1 MGSNL
6 LIIELESIRD
16 SHVTHESL
24 REKKSMAFPTPFVK
38 KPRKNY
44 AYTKKIDLTLYDGFF
59 KQRLGYVTI
68 T

>member
-38 KPRKNY
+38 KPRKKLRLH
-44 AYTKKIDLTLYDGFF
+44 KKNRFD
-59 KQRLGYVTI
+59 TI
-68 T
+68 